1 MTGRREFSRKL
12 RAAIIL
18 RATNADGQV
27 CCEGCGLVLG
37 KKPFQIDHTLA
48 EALVMDKSRLLTAA
62 DGKLLGQECC
72 HGPKTA
78 DDIRRVRKADRQRD
92 RDTGASAKP
101 PRFRSAGFVK
111 APPQRRA
118 TAPLVKPL
126 PPRRTIP

>member
-1 MTGRREFSRKL
+1 MTDRREFPRKV
-12 RAAIIL
+12 RAAIVA
-18 RATNADGQV
+18 RAMNADGQIA
-27 CCEGCGLVLG
+27 CEGCGLILG
-37 KKPFQIDHTLA
+37 RKKWQIDHTLA
-48 EALVMDKSRLLTAA
+48 EALVLDKSRPLTAD

-101 PRFRSAGFVK
+101 ARLRSAGFVK

-118 TAPLVKPL
+118 TAPLTKPM
-126 PPRRTIP
+126 PPRRIIP